1 MCDILKQN
9 MRDAPTGVTN
19 NEGSDWLLDLQPRRL
34 LVRRQSRRL
43 LALSDLLL
51 TFFTVDI
58 KMTMMKCLH
67 IFN

>member
-43 LALSDLLL
+43 LAL
-51 TFFTVDI
+51 TAHF
-58 KMTMMKCLH
+58 LH
-67 IFN
+67 G